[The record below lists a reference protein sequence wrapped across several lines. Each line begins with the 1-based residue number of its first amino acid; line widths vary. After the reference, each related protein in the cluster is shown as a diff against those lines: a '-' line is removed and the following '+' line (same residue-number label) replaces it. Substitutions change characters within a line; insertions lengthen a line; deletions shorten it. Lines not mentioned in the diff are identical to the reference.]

1 MSLNFDL
8 IVIGGGSGGVACARR
23 STEYGAS
30 VALIESD
37 RLGGTCVIRG
47 CVPKKL
53 MMYAG
58 EIGKTLSIASSFG
71 WTNLPTHA
79 IQHDLGKWTKRKN
92 VEIDRLEK
100 IYEKLLTDS
109 NVNIFRG
116 KAHLLDKNSI
126 QVGDK
131 TLTGKKIL
139 IASGGRP
146 ETSLFPGLEKT
157 LTSDDILNL
166 SDTPK
171 TLGILGSGYIATEFA
186 CIMANLGVD
195 VNLFYRAEYP
205 LRNFDQEIRIKMK
218 ANLKTLGVKLFPKSN
233 FIEIERKNESFKLHT
248 NHGHHEFNLILN
260 ALGRKPNT
268 ENLFKSCSPKLGE
281 SGEILVDSY
290 SETSIPGVF
299 AVGDVTDRVNLTPVA
314 IAEGRAVAEN
324 LFNKK
329 NYKVNHSEVA
339 SAVFTSPQIGVVGLT
354 EEEAINCTNNKIRIY
369 ESEFNPLKNAFIEK
383 KVKSYFKLLVDDQT
397 EAILGAHII
406 GDDAAETIQT
416 LAVAFHCGLKK
427 TDFDKTIAVHPTSAE
442 ELVLMRKPSRIVQGK
457 KC

>member
-8 IVIGGGSGGVACARR
+8 IVICGGSGGVACARR
-23 STEYGAS
+23 SAEYGAR

-58 EIGKTLSIASSFG
+58 EIGKTLSLAASFG
-71 WTNLPTHA
+71 WTNLPTRA
-79 IQHDLGKWTKRKN
+79 VKHDLGEWTKRKDF
-92 VEIDRLEK
+92 EIDRLET

-109 NVNIFRG
+109 KVDIFRG
-116 KAHLLDKNSI
+116 KARLLDKNSI

-131 TLTGKKIL
+131 TLAGRNIL

-166 SDTPK
+166 KETPK
-171 TLGILGSGYIATEFA
+171 TLGVLGSGYIATEFA
-186 CIMANLGVD
+186 CILANLGVD
-195 VNLFYRAEYP
+195 VNLFYRAEHP
-205 LRNFDQEIRIKMK
+205 LRNFDQTIRMKMEE
-218 ANLKTLGVKLFPKSN
+218 NLKKLGINLFPKTN
-233 FIEIERKNESFKLHT
+233 FIKIEKKNDSFKLHT
-248 NHGHHEFNLILN
+248 NYGAQDFNLILN

-268 ENLFKSCSPKLGE
+268 ENLFKACCPKLGK

-290 SETSIPGVF
+290 SQTSIPGIF
-299 AVGDVTDRVNLTPVA
+299 AVGDVTNRINLTPVA

-354 EEEAINCTNNKIRIY
+354 EEEAINSSTNKIRVY
-369 ESEFNPLKNAFIEK
+369 ESEFNPLKNAFLQK
-383 KVKSYFKLLVDDQT
+383 KVKSYFKLLVDDVT
-397 EAILGAHII
+397 DAILGAHII

-416 LAVAFHCGLKK
+416 IAVAFRCELKK

-442 ELVLMRKPSRIVQGK
+442 ELVLMRKPSRIIQGK

>member
-58 EIGKTLSIASSFG
+58 EIGKTLSLATSFG
-71 WTNLPTHA
+71 WTNIPHA
-79 IQHDLGKWTKRKN
+79 IEHDLGEWTKRKDF
-92 VEIDRLEK
+92 EIDRLET

-109 NVNIFRG
+109 SVKIFRD

-131 TLTGKKIL
+131 TLTGKKVL

-146 ETSLFPGLEKT
+146 EIGLFPGLEKA

-166 SDTPK
+166 KETPK
-171 TLGILGSGYIATEFA
+171 SLGILGSGYIATEFA
-186 CIMANLGVD
+186 CIMANLGVN
-195 VNLFYRAEYP
+195 VNLFYRAEHP
-205 LRNFDQEIRIKMK
+205 LRNFDQDIRIKME
-218 ANLKTLGVKLFPKSN
+218 ANFKTLGINLFPKSN
-233 FIEIERKNESFKLHT
+233 FIEIQRKNESFKLHT
-248 NHGHHEFNLILN
+248 NHGSQEFTLILN

-268 ENLFKSCSPKLGE
+268 ENLFKSCFPKLGK
-281 SGEILVDSY
+281 SGEILVDNY
-290 SETSIPGVF
+290 NETSIPGIF

-329 NYKVNHSEVA
+329 KYEVNHSEVA

-354 EEEAINCTNNKIRIY
+354 EEEAISCTTSKIRIY
-369 ESEFNPLKNAFIEK
+369 ESEFNPLKNAFLQK
-383 KVKSYFKLLVDDQT
+383 KVKSYFKLLVDDKT
-397 EAILGAHII
+397 DAILGAHII
-406 GDDAAETIQT
+406 GDDAAEIIQT
-416 LAVAFHCGLKK
+416 LAVALRCGLKK
-427 TDFDKTIAVHPTSAE
+427 TDFNKTIAVHPTSAE